1 VNPEAVEETLRK
13 IFQLTTDVKCELIDR
28 SRANKISYHVRF
40 NIAVSY
46 ANVMTLLQTNGAESN
61 LYTYIDTNIYAT
73 QFRIT
78 QKTTEFLYNP

>member
-1 VNPEAVEETLRK
+1 VSPEAVEETLRK
-13 IFQLTTDVKCELIDR
+13 IFQLTPDVKCELIDR

-46 ANVMTLLQTNGAESN
+46 SNVMTLLQTNGAESN

-73 QFRIT
+73 
-78 QKTTEFLYNP
+78 